1 MLSVDCDGEQMSYH
15 RWLTVSR
22 TEGGDQDDDDGSMSP
37 PDKKWNNG
45 KDAESFRKWQ
55 LTRLA
60 NLVNAFGDEDDEN
73 EDQDNIGP
81 GVEERGGEREL
92 EQEAAGEY
100 V

>member
-15 RWLTVSR
+15 QWLAVSR
-22 TEGGDQDDDDGSMSP
+22 TEGGDQDDDDGSVSP

-45 KDAESFRKWQ
+45 KDAESFRQWQ

-92 EQEAAGEY
+92 EQEGAGEY